1 MEVTEKQAQE
11 LFRFLPPIQVIQLNQ
26 AAEPV
31 CFKAG
36 ETVYRLG
43 EKATYMYVVIS
54 GKIALLAPGDKAA
67 NVLVNELGEGKL
79 FGVCVCVGVDSYTV
93 TAQCVEE
100 AWLLRIKTDVLKKL
114 MEDDFEV
121 GYALQKQIA
130 KIYFRR
136 YANTTRQLS
145 AIVSHIPMRHV

>member
-11 LFRFLPPIQVIQLNQ
+11 LFRFLPPVQVMQLNQ

-31 CFKAG
+31 SFKSG
-36 ETVYRLG
+36 ETVYRRG
-43 EKATYMYVVIS
+43 ERATFMYVVIS
-54 GKIALLAPGDKAA
+54 GKIALLAPGDKEA

-93 TAQCVEE
+93 TAKCVEE

-130 KIYFRR
+130 QIYFRR
-136 YANTTRQLS
+136 YANSTRQLS
-145 AIVSHIPMRHV
+145 AIVSNIPMKHV

>member
-11 LFRFLPPIQVIQLNQ
+11 LFQFLRPVQVMQLSQ

-31 CFKAG
+31 CFNAG
-36 ETVYRLG
+36 ETVYRQG

-54 GKIALLAPGDKAA
+54 GKIALLSPGEDAP

-93 TAQCVEE
+93 TAQCVED
-100 AWLLRIKTDVLKKL
+100 AWLLRIKTDALKKL

-121 GYALQKQIA
+121 GYALQTQIA

-136 YANTTRQLS
+136 YVNSTRRLS
-145 AIVSHIPMRHV
+145 AIVSHIPLRR